1 LEISRRAAIFR
12 SPALRTC
19 LSTQETAIKIKA
31 KFWIEFEVED
41 NSNPRHTLKRALTR
55 AERGLKEIIE
65 EGKPGSGARTGIK
78 RNSTKI
84 EVKSRF
90 IE

>member
-1 LEISRRAAIFR
+1 LVGRKEPPGIASAASARR
-12 SPALRTC
+12 SV
-19 LSTQETAIKIKA
+19 IKIEA

-41 NSNPRHTLKRALTR
+41 SSNPRHTLKSALRR

-65 EGKPGSGARTGIK
+65 EGKPGRGARTGIK

-84 EVKSRF
+84 EVKSKY

>member
-1 LEISRRAAIFR
+1 MRMKAI
-12 SPALRTC
+12 
-19 LSTQETAIKIKA
+19 
-31 KFWIEFEVED
+31 FEVEFEAEGGFA
-41 NSNPRHTLKRALTR
+41 SPRHLLQRALTR

-65 EGKPGSGARTGIK
+65 EAKSGSSARTGIK

-84 EVKSRF
+84 EVKSKI

>member
-1 LEISRRAAIFR
+1 MKMKATFEIEYEA
-12 SPALRTC
+12 
-19 LSTQETAIKIKA
+19 
-31 KFWIEFEVED
+31 ED
-41 NSNPRHTLKRALTR
+41 GLQSPRHMLKRALSR
-55 AERGLKEIIE
+55 AERGLKENIE
-65 EGKPGSGARTGIK
+65 EGKVGTVRTGIK

>member
-1 LEISRRAAIFR
+1 M
-12 SPALRTC
+12 
-19 LSTQETAIKIKA
+19 
-31 KFWIEFEVED
+31 
-41 NSNPRHTLKRALTR
+41 R

-65 EGKPGSGARTGIK
+65 EGKSVRDAHTGIK

-84 EVKSRF
+84 EVKSKF